1 MKFKTSKISS
11 ECKNLLEIFFIL
23 NNGGYDMRFYKSGNA
38 FYFVLKNLFV
48 MVFENGKIK
57 TYTKN
62 DFLRL
67 VKK

>member
-1 MKFKTSKISS
+1 
-11 ECKNLLEIFFIL
+11 
-23 NNGGYDMRFYKSGNA
+23 MRFYKSGNA

-48 MVFENGKIK
+48 MVFEKGKIK

-67 VKK
+67 MKK